1 MAVYSYTAHDA
12 AQRLLSG
19 TMTAESPAEGRQR
32 LRERGLAILE
42 FAPARTI
49 SRVSFSWRL
58 PRRRRQEQ
66 VAEVCRYLALL
77 LRASVPIS
85 EALNV
90 LARGRTDRLAIVL
103 KDLAERLGGG
113 ASLAEA
119 LNAHEE
125 WFPVVVRSAV
135 RVGELSGN
143 LEEALTDL
151 AEHLRAR
158 ESLRQQI
165 TGALAYPCIL
175 CCVGLG
181 VVIFLMTY
189 VIPQLL
195 TVLNASG
202 RPLPMSTMVLK
213 RFSDVLLGYWP
224 FILLGVVVTTIA
236 LSFFLRRDT
245 GARLWQRALLKVPLA
260 APLVRKAIVAEFAQ
274 VMTLLLKTGIPFVEA
289 VRTMQT
295 LTRNRILRDELQ
307 EVARSVESGSD
318 IAPTLAHSRIFP
330 PLVVHVM
337 AVGQD
342 SGELTALLAELKQRY
357 ESEVKLAVERFTTV
371 LEPLLIVVL
380 AGLVGFVV
388 FACLMPILEATRG
401 MTA

>member
-1 MAVYSYTAHDA
+1 MAVYSYTAHDT
-12 AQRLLSG
+12 AQRMLSG

-49 SRVSFSWRL
+49 SRVSFSWHL
-58 PRRRRQEQ
+58 PRRRRQEH

-135 RVGELSGN
+135 RVGEMSGN

-213 RFSDVLLGYWP
+213 RFSDVLIGYWP
-224 FILLGVVVTTIA
+224 FILLGVVGITIS
-236 LSFFLRRDT
+236 LSYFLRRDT
-245 GARLWQRALLKVPLA
+245 GARLWQRTLLKVPLV
-260 APLVRKAIVAEFAQ
+260 APLVRKAVVAEFAQ

-401 MTA
+401 MTQ